1 MNLDTNENVH
11 FSEVSS
17 FQRFNKSGIY
27 LGWEKSVLFREVV
40 FIVAF
45 LCAVSHFS
53 ILQTMSILEERL
65 TVTEDKVK
73 ECIENQQRI
82 TLQIQ
87 PHTQ

>member
-1 MNLDTNENVH
+1 MVYTWGGKK
-11 FSEVSS
+11 VSCLERCPHS
-17 FQRFNKSGIY
+17 CIFVCY
-27 LGWEKSVLFREVV
+27 MHVCMYV
-40 FIVAF
+40 
-45 LCAVSHFS
+45 CAILNASVSHFS